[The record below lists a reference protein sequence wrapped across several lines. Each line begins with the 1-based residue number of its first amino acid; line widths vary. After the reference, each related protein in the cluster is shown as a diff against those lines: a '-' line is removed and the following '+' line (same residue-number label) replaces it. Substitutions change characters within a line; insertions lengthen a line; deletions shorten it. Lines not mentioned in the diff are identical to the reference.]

1 MNKKT
6 TGLVFALSAVT
17 IFSMQDGIS
26 KHLGSVY
33 SPIFITMLRYWAFA
47 AFAVLLSTRGRG
59 GISGAASSSR
69 PYLQMARGA
78 LLVIQIVISIYSFA
92 IVGLSQTQSIYAA
105 TPLIVAALSVP
116 LLGEKV
122 GWRRWTAIG
131 VGLFGVLLIIN
142 PATATIS
149 IAMLLPV
156 AGSALFALYAI
167 MTRLAGRTDSSSTS
181 FFYTGVAGAFVI
193 TFIGPLFW
201 ATLLPLDWLLM
212 IVLCLTGMTGHYL
225 LIRAYDLVDAV
236 TVQQIGYVQV
246 VLVCII
252 GVVVYG
258 EHLTPNM
265 VVGAILVISA
275 GFFTIWRESRKR
287 ALANSPPSSTA

>member
-26 KHLGSVY
+26 KHLGNAY

-69 PYLQMARGA
+69 PFLQMARGA
-78 LLVIQIVISIYSFA
+78 LLVIQIVISVYSFA

-142 PATATIS
+142 P
-149 IAMLLPV
+149 PQ
-156 AGSALFALYAI
+156 
-167 MTRLAGRTDSSSTS
+167 R
-181 FFYTGVAGAFVI
+181 
-193 TFIGPLFW
+193 P
-201 ATLLPLDWLLM
+201 
-212 IVLCLTGMTGHYL
+212 
-225 LIRAYDLVDAV
+225 
-236 TVQQIGYVQV
+236 
-246 VLVCII
+246 
-252 GVVVYG
+252 
-258 EHLTPNM
+258 
-265 VVGAILVISA
+265 
-275 GFFTIWRESRKR
+275 
-287 ALANSPPSSTA
+287 